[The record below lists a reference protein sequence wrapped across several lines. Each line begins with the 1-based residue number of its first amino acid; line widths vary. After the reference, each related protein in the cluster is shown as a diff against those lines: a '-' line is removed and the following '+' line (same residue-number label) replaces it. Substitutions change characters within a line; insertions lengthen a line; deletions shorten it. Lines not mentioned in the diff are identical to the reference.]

1 MATCRYCYGQPAIWL
16 WPRIYTRLLALAT
29 GAPQA
34 ATGKCH
40 TWLFQYVMFTIST
53 TAGGNMEHPN
63 LFDAIAERDAAI
75 NSVEGNTD
83 SNWLRAANMAVE
95 WLAKSAVNGFTS
107 DDVWA
112 QLETYGMTGQ
122 VHDNRALGPVILR
135 CARNNLI
142 MDTGQ
147 YRPSKRRHCAPIK
160 VWRGI

>member
-1 MATCRYCYGQPAIWL
+1 MLVWKP
-16 WPRIYTRLLALAT
+16 
-29 GAPQA
+29 
-34 ATGKCH
+34 
-40 TWLFQYVMFTIST
+40 
-53 TAGGNMEHPN
+53 TAGGNMEHRT
-63 LFDAIAERDAAI
+63 LFDAMAERDSALEQIA
-75 NSVEGNTD
+75 GNTD
-83 SNWLRAANMAVE
+83 LNWLRAANQAVE

-122 VHDNRALGPVILR
+122 VHDNRALGPVISR